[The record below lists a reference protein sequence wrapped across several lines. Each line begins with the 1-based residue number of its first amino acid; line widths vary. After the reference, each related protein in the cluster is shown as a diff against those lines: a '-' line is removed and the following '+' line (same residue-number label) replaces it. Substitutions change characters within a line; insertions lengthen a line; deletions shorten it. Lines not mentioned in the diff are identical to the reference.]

1 MNRRQKR
8 RMAIKVAR
16 KAAREYL
23 DVRTGTFLKKLNRK
37 DADAQ
42 MAFYAAAEDVGA
54 DAGLD
59 IDVSFIMQLLELI
72 LEFMDALRRVFDW

>member
-1 MNRRQKR
+1 MNRRKKR

-23 DVRTGTFLKKLNRK
+23 DVRTGTFLKKLKRK

-42 MAFYAAAEDVGA
+42 MAFCAAAEDVGA
-54 DAGLD
+54 DSGLD
-59 IDVSFIMQLLELI
+59 IDMDFISQLLELI
-72 LEFMDALRRVFDW
+72 IELMDALRRIFDW

>member
-1 MNRRQKR
+1 
-8 RMAIKVAR
+8 MAIKVAR

-23 DVRTGTFLKKLNRK
+23 DVRTGTFLKKLKRN

-59 IDVSFIMQLLELI
+59 IDVNFILQLLELVM
-72 LEFMDALRRVFDW
+72 EFMEALRRIFDW